1 MLANK
6 LASGLS
12 EHRSEDDCDEDR
24 VVERSCDRDEVR
36 DEIEWERQVADQCNE
51 QPLVAAR
58 YATIT
63 RKTGEEDDAVRN
75 ESCPRSSIRPPAHQ
89 EQREEKDEVHRQ
101 RQSESEAEEFPHA
114 LVEP

>member
-6 LASGLS
+6 LASSLS
-12 EHRSEDDCDEDR
+12 KHRSQDDGDQDR

-36 DEIEWERQVADQCNE
+36 DEIEGEREVADERDE

-63 RKTGEEDDAVRN
+63 REAGEEDDAVRN
-75 ESCPRSSIRPPAHQ
+75 ESCPGSSIRPPAQQ
-89 EQREEKDEVHRQ
+89 EQRKEKGEVHRQ
-101 RQSESEAEEFPHA
+101 RESESEAEDFPHA